1 MTAIVQTNVDESSRN
16 RNSSISKLYTFFQKQ
31 STMTKLFTI
40 LAGLALVGSAAS
52 FSMTMS
58 SSSSPQ
64 TDRRSFVRT
73 AGAVAAAGALTN
85 PAKAGAELADPT
97 AEVDYSDFTTSESG
111 LKYKVL
117 KEGTGAI
124 PQAGQTVKVSES
136 RYILFAIPKTNPSIA
151 NTGRRR
157 WCIPGSNLTS
167 HFFFWWI
174 EFYYYCNRP
183 TTPDGSTDLTRS
195 RNSILLVTAE
205 DPLPFPSARDRWSE
219 DGTRPLH
226 KCRLENADRL
236 FFHRDWPM
244 ETVELAESSLV
255 VPPCISMLN
264 CWESCKR
271 NARSFGILALV
282 LLVLSFLP
290 RRKNIRNIP

>member
-16 RNSSISKLYTFFQKQ
+16 RSSSISKLYTFFQKQ

-52 FSMTMS
+52 FSMTM

-136 RYILFAIPKTNPSIA
+136 RDILFT
-151 NTGRRR
+151 
-157 WCIPGSNLTS
+157 
-167 HFFFWWI
+167 
-174 EFYYYCNRP
+174 
-183 TTPDGSTDLTRS
+183 
-195 RNSILLVTAE
+195 
-205 DPLPFPSARDRWSE
+205 
-219 DGTRPLH
+219 
-226 KCRLENADRL
+226 
-236 FFHRDWPM
+236 
-244 ETVELAESSLV
+244 
-255 VPPCISMLN
+255 
-264 CWESCKR
+264 
-271 NARSFGILALV
+271 
-282 LLVLSFLP
+282 
-290 RRKNIRNIP
+290 